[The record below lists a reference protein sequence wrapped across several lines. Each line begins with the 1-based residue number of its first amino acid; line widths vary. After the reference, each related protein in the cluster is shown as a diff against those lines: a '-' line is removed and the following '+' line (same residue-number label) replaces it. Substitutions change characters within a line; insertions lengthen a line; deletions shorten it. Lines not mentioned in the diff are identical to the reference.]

1 MSYMVCHMS
10 LFLRAGHLGHL
21 KNSSN
26 LPSPGPQEEWDVPQR
41 DTPAV
46 GSLAQGGPSALLQA
60 RCSLCPL
67 CPSTLPPG
75 FCLVFP
81 FQGQGQST
89 CWCTRSRGRQLV
101 TKAPKPPEETT
112 STILPLRP
120 VPFCQWAHTLRFPFA
135 EAALGFLPRGRH
147 AYDKF

>member
-67 CPSTLPPG
+67 CPSTLPPRLLSCVSLSRSG
-75 FCLVFP
+75 PVYQLMYSLSWATA
-81 FQGQGQST
+81 GDQST
-89 CWCTRSRGRQLV
+89 QATGGNHQHHLAFASHSFLSVGSHPPLSLCRSCSGLLATQATRL
-101 TKAPKPPEETT
+101 
-112 STILPLRP
+112 
-120 VPFCQWAHTLRFPFA
+120 
-135 EAALGFLPRGRH
+135 
-147 AYDKF
+147 

>member
-26 LPSPGPQEEWDVPQR
+26 LSSPGPQEEWDVPQR

-46 GSLAQGGPSALLQA
+46 GSFAQGGPFALLQA

-67 CPSTLPPG
+67 CPSTPPPG
-75 FCLVFP
+75 FCLV
-81 FQGQGQST
+81 SLS
-89 CWCTRSRGRQLV
+89 RSGPVYQPMYSLSLV
-101 TKAPKPPEETT
+101 GD
-112 STILPLRP
+112 S
-120 VPFCQWAHTLRFPFA
+120 W
-135 EAALGFLPRGRH
+135 
-147 AYDKF
+147 